1 MLGYLART
9 TSEVGGW
16 ASLSSGTL
24 TKMYPVARFLQTSR
38 DRKSLLSN
46 GLGTFFLM
54 YLREE
59 SG

>member
-1 MLGYLART
+1 MLGYLARMA
-9 TSEVGGW
+9 SGVGGW

-24 TKMYPVARFLQTSR
+24 TQINPVALFIQMVRV
-38 DRKSLLSN
+38 RKSLLSN

-54 YLREE
+54 YLRDE